1 MRGAYKQGNWGASSA
16 VVVLADDTRRT
27 LLMIVVPNHLP
38 GRAAFSV
45 TEVCAQTGLGRD
57 TVYNA
62 IRSGK
67 LVARKLGR
75 RTLITEKDLHRFL
88 ANLPRAGAG
97 QAA

>member
-1 MRGAYKQGNWGASSA
+1 MTSNLHGLS
-16 VVVLADDTRRT
+16 
-27 LLMIVVPNHLP
+27 

-45 TEVCAQTGLGRD
+45 AEVCAQTGIGRD
-57 TVYNA
+57 TVYSA
-62 IRSGK
+62 IRSGQ

-75 RTLITEKDLHRFL
+75 RMLITEKDLHRFL